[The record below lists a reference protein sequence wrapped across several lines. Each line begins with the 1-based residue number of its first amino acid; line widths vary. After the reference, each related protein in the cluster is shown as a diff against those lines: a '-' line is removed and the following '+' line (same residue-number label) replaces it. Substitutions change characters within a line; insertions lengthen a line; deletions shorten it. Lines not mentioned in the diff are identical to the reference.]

1 MLASVQIIVKIRLF
15 SILLMLRY
23 VHEYIVMD
31 SKNSWLWKEFR
42 VFRYEREDTEYIPNE
57 FIQCILNA
65 GPLNFTRMCMEMRS
79 VLTTKQYKK
88 KTQYISSLTV
98 VVSTQSAFP
107 DDQMSSVEYS
117 SNVLQKSKYCCWIY
131 HLLDFLAS

>member
-65 GPLNFTRMCMEMRS
+65 GSLNFTRMCMEMRS

-107 DDQMSSVEYS
+107 DGQMSSVEYS

-131 HLLDFLAS
+131 HLLDLLAS

>member
-42 VFRYEREDTEYIPNE
+42 VFRYERERTRYTYPDVNPSIREIANE
-57 FIQCILNA
+57 FIQCI
-65 GPLNFTRMCMEMRS
+65 
-79 VLTTKQYKK
+79 
-88 KTQYISSLTV
+88 
-98 VVSTQSAFP
+98 
-107 DDQMSSVEYS
+107 
-117 SNVLQKSKYCCWIY
+117 
-131 HLLDFLAS
+131 

>member
-23 VHEYIVMD
+23 VHEYITVMD

-79 VLTTKQYKK
+79 VLTRKQYKK
-88 KTQYISSLTV
+88 KTQYILSLLSLAHRALFLMTKCHQSSTLV
-98 VVSTQSAFP
+98 MF
-107 DDQMSSVEYS
+107 Y
-117 SNVLQKSKYCCWIY
+117 KSPNIVAR
-131 HLLDFLAS
+131 FTIS

>member
-65 GPLNFTRMCMEMRS
+65 GSMCMEMRS
-79 VLTTKQYKK
+79 VLTRKQYKK
-88 KTQYISSLTV
+88 KTQYILSLLSLAHRALFLMTKCHQSSTLV
-98 VVSTQSAFP
+98 MF
-107 DDQMSSVEYS
+107 Y
-117 SNVLQKSKYCCWIY
+117 KSPNIVAG
-131 HLLDFLAS
+131 FTIS